1 MSKLRFILAALCCLA
16 WLAGCGGGQYGLG
29 KKLLDQGRYG
39 VAETALEAAL
49 EKEPENV
56 RILVDLAEALYQQD
70 RLDKAMGY
78 LERARSLEPDD
89 TGAVLILGLIHEK
102 RGEIQAAI
110 DAYRSY
116 AKLSRLSRSR
126 KIIKARLDRLIREQI
141 KRQIE
146 AALAQEASLDVASI
160 PDNTI
165 AVAPFR
171 NIGDKESLDP
181 LQKGLAEMMITDLSK
196 VEALQ
201 VVERVRMQ
209 EMLKEIRLGETGLM
223 DESTTPRLGKLLGA
237 SRIVSGSFADLAE
250 EQLRLDISVAGVKTG
265 EVEASEVRGSLDR
278 LFRLQKELTFS
289 LVEEMG
295 IELTNEQRDAI
306 QEIPTE
312 NMLAF
317 IAYSKGLDLEDQGKS
332 SEAAAAYQEAM
343 TLDPQFEEVQEN
355 MERVEGAAVGTGSL
369 SGVEAEV
376 LPKKEEVETEET
388 ADGAEGESETLGR
401 LSATGANTGAGF
413 MPTDESTTDLR
424 KAVEEAEDSGPATT
438 QVRVEVSIP

>member
-1 MSKLRFILAALCCLA
+1 MLTAALCCLA
-16 WLAGCGGGQYGLG
+16 WMSGCSGGGQYGLG

-39 VAETALEAAL
+39 DAEAALEAAL
-49 EKEPENV
+49 AKDPENV

-70 RLDKAMGY
+70 RLDEAMGY
-78 LERARSLEPDD
+78 LDRARALEPDD

-116 AKLSRLSRSR
+116 ATLSRLSRAR

-141 KRQIE
+141 RQQTE
-146 AALAQEASLDVASI
+146 QALAREASLDIASI

-196 VEALQ
+196 VEALK

-209 EMLKEIRLGETGLM
+209 EMLKEIKLGEIGLV
-223 DESTTPRLGKLLGA
+223 DESTAPRLGKLLGA

-250 EQLRLDISVAGVKTG
+250 EELRLDISVAGIKSG
-265 EVEASEVRGSLDR
+265 QVEASEVNGPLEQ

-317 IAYSKGLDLEDQGKS
+317 IAYSKGLDLEDQGKAG
-332 SEAAAAYQEAM
+332 EAAVAYQEAM
-343 TLDPQFEEVQEN
+343 ALDPQFEEVQEN
-355 MERVEGAAVGTGSL
+355 MERVEGAAVGSGSL

-376 LPKKEEVETEET
+376 LPKQEEVETEET
-388 ADGAEGESETLGR
+388 ADGGVGESETLGR

-413 MPTDESTTDLR
+413 MPTTDSAVDVR
-424 KAVEEAEDSGPATT
+424 KAVEEVEDSGPTTT
-438 QVRVEVSIP
+438 QVRVEITIP